1 MVEEN
6 NVYMC
11 DRARW
16 GVWCLCDSVQICG
29 IGKSVHILCAQICI
43 CMAFVPYMGMCMCGV
58 CTHRMCMDIL
68 AVCTCMYVA
77 LVCMAALADQ
87 WHSKMARR
95 DHPIA
100 SDG

>member
-1 MVEEN
+1 
-6 NVYMC
+6 
-11 DRARW
+11 
-16 GVWCLCDSVQICG
+16 
-29 IGKSVHILCAQICI
+29 
-43 CMAFVPYMGMCMCGV
+43 
-58 CTHRMCMDIL
+58 MDIL

-77 LVCMAALADQ
+77 HICMAALADQ